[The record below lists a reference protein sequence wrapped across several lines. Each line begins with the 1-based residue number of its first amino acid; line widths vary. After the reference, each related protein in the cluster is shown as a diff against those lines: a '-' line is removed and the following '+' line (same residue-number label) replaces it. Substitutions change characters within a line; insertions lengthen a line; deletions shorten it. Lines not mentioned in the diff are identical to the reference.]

1 MKFLNKITSIA
12 SACFLTLALTG
23 CSDYLDVSDEV
34 AENLTLD
41 EVFDNPNY
49 MRRWHGNLFNCIS
62 EYSSIGRNKTNNYPG
77 AGAFSGVWVSMCGET
92 TISAAGWSEMISGF
106 TSANAPYQRWTPLY
120 QYIRDAK
127 IFLDRVNPKGGINDQ
142 FQLTEA
148 DVKRM
153 KAEAKYLIAYSYF
166 SLFEMYGPVPI
177 LDELADPEDKG
188 LDYARS
194 SVDETVEYI
203 DNLLKEVIESGDLP
217 ETIIQNQSAT
227 GNDRYNL
234 NEIVRP
240 TMTVAKALRAKLW
253 VYAAS
258 PLFNGGY
265 KETLDIANTD
275 GKKIFS
281 SYDANKWVTAKS
293 RLEDLLNNAEQNK
306 HTLFTV
312 YNTDGTINP
321 DESVYQLFQNYNDEI
336 LWATGDNLWNG
347 STMEQNTNPR
357 DCYTGWG
364 YLGVSQNL
372 VDAFFV
378 KDGLTIDD
386 PGSMY
391 KEDGFTDVVNPC
403 NENKRVDT
411 NVFNMYAN
419 REPRFYAGVGYEG
432 KSWHIQPIGRPDYT
446 IGFAKGEG
454 CDNSSADNPRTG
466 YLPTKFKNRQIL
478 FTGNYLKAWARPS
491 ILFRLADFYL
501 YYAEVC
507 NEIDPNDPNI
517 IKYLDMVR
525 QRAGIPGYKELAAS
539 GKKNIIGNQELQR
552 KMIQRERTVELFM
565 EGQHYFDIRRWMICG
580 EGEEADQSVLH
591 SMNMNGYK
599 DQPIGANNSFFTRIV
614 LENRAWRRA
623 MYLYPIPQD
632 EIQKSRLLVQNPLW

>member
-1 MKFLNKITSIA
+1 MKKIYRILFLLVALIGYSSCNYLDIVPDETTTDEDTYADKDAVRDYLYSCYAYLPQCNISSGSLDQMTGDEVITAFEHETFAGFPKGNYSAATPVISYWDTFFQGIRQCYMLLERIDKVADLRNDLKVDYKAQTKFLIAYYHYLMARCYGPTLLIKETPSITTPVEEYLGRTPYDECVEWICNLFDEAANDLPAVRSTASEFGLATSIA
-12 SACFLTLALTG
+12 AKSLKAK
-23 CSDYLDVSDEV
+23 
-34 AENLTLD
+34 
-41 EVFDNPNY
+41 
-49 MRRWHGNLFNCIS
+49 MRL
-62 EYSSIGRNKTNNYPG
+62 
-77 AGAFSGVWVSMCGET
+77 
-92 TISAAGWSEMISGF
+92 
-106 TSANAPYQRWTPLY
+106 
-120 QYIRDAK
+120 
-127 IFLDRVNPKGGINDQ
+127 
-142 FQLTEA
+142 
-148 DVKRM
+148 
-153 KAEAKYLIAYSYF
+153 
-166 SLFEMYGPVPI
+166 
-177 LDELADPEDKG
+177 
-188 LDYARS
+188 
-194 SVDETVEYI
+194 
-203 DNLLKEVIESGDLP
+203 
-217 ETIIQNQSAT
+217 
-227 GNDRYNL
+227 
-234 NEIVRP
+234 
-240 TMTVAKALRAKLW
+240 
-253 VYAAS
+253 YAAS

-265 KETLDIANTD
+265 KESLDVANTD
-275 GKKIFS
+275 GKKIFA
-281 SYDANKWVTAKS
+281 SYNANRWVTAKS

-312 YNTDGTINP
+312 YNTDGSINP

-364 YLGVSQNL
+364 YLGVSQDL

-386 PGSMY
+386 PGSLY

-432 KSWHIQPIGRPDYT
+432 KSWHIQPVGRPDYT
-446 IGFAKGEG
+446 LGFAKGEG

-507 NEIDPNDPNI
+507 NEINPNDVNI

-525 QRAGIPGYKELAAS
+525 KRAGIPGYQELRDT
-539 GKKNIIGNQELQR
+539 GVKNIIGNQEEQR
-552 KMIQRERTVELFM
+552 EAIYRERTIEM
-565 EGQHYFDIRRWMICG
+565 MGEGNYYFDMRRWMRAGWSKDESGKWIKDNEDKVLLRTGMDIDKSAVETFNAQKNTAIKFKEDIG
-580 EGEEADQSVLH
+580 EGSYY
-591 SMNMNGYK
+591 N
-599 DQPIGANNSFFTRIV
+599 RIV
-614 LENRAWRRA
+614 KDKFPWKKA
-623 MYLYPIPQD
+623 MLLYPVPYN
-632 EIQKSRLLVQNPLW
+632 EMQKSKLAVQNPLWE

>member
-1 MKFLNKITSIA
+1 MKIINKITSIA
-12 SACFLTLALTG
+12 SACFLALSLNG
-23 CSDYLDVSDEV
+23 CSDYLDVSDEI

-49 MRRWHGNLFNCIS
+49 IRRWHGNLFNCIT
-62 EYSSIGRNKTNNYPG
+62 EYSSIGKNQYSG
-77 AGAFSGVWVSMCGET
+77 FSGVWVPMGGET
-92 TISAAGWSEMISGF
+92 TVSGVGFTEMTSGF
-106 TSANAPYQRWTPLY
+106 TASSAPFQRWSPLY
-120 QYIRDAK
+120 QYIRDAS
-127 IFLDRVNPKGGINDQ
+127 IFIERVAPKGNINDQ
-142 FQLTEA
+142 YQLTEK

-166 SLFEMYGPVPI
+166 SLFELYGPVPI
-177 LDELADPEDKG
+177 MTELADPEDKG
-188 LDYARS
+188 LDFARS
-194 SVDETVEYI
+194 SVDETIHYI
-203 DNLLKEVIESGDLP
+203 DKLLVEVLESGDLP
-217 ETIIQNQSAT
+217 ETIIKNHAGT
-227 GNDRYNL
+227 GNDRYDM

-240 TMTVAKALRAKLW
+240 TVTAAKALRAKLW

-265 KETLDIANTD
+265 KESLDITNTD
-275 GKKIFS
+275 GKKLFAP
-281 SYDANKWVTAKS
+281 YDANKWVIAKQ
-293 RLEDLLNNAEQNK
+293 RLEELFANTDQNG
-306 HTLFTV
+306 HALFTV
-312 YNTDGTINP
+312 RNQDGSINP

-336 LWATGDNLWNG
+336 LWATGTNLWNG

-364 YLGVSQNL
+364 YIGVSQDL

-391 KEDGFTDVVNPC
+391 REDGFADVVNPC
-403 NENKRVDT
+403 NENKRVDPD
-411 NVFNMYAN
+411 VFNMYAN
-419 REPRFYAGVGYEG
+419 REPRFYAGIGYEG
-432 KSWHIQPIGRPDYT
+432 KSWHIQPVGRPDYT
-446 IGFAKGEG
+446 LGFAKGEG

-466 YLPTKFKNRQIL
+466 YLITKFKNRQIL

-507 NEIDPNDPNI
+507 NEINPNDPNVI
-517 IKYLDMVR
+517 VYLDKVR
-525 QRAGIPGYKELAAS
+525 ERAGIPGYKELSAT

-552 KMIQRERTVELFM
+552 KMIQRERKVELFA
-565 EGQHYFDIRRWMICG
+565 EGQHYFDVRRWMICG
-580 EGEEADQSVLH
+580 EGEDEDQSLFH
-591 SMNMNGYK
+591 AMNMNGYK
-599 DQPIGANNSFFTRIV
+599 DRTIGANDSYFRRIV

-632 EIQKSRLLVQNPLW
+632 DIQKSKLLVQNPLW